1 MGINFKYIRKK
12 SNISD
17 FPNTPGKSGKSING
31 EQGLKGILK
40 PSVHITDY
48 DPSDEY
54 TKNIILGRIDENY
67 SVLKNS
73 SEKILDGYTLNDILV
88 TRENDVYKLTE
99 SNGPH
104 KFDLLFLGTMKT
116 RPSNRP
122 EYEKLE
128 EGISAIFLNINVNN
142 NYDFTR
148 DLCNRNFDYRDSS
161 IGTGAIYNPFTYPTG
176 YESDGY
182 EKETGQRQIN
192 GVEIE
197 PLIKASK
204 EILDEYDFILDIYLP
219 NEKSYE
225 PDAIDNHVFNL
236 NHIIEN
242 TMPLGSFKVKE
253 EPVHPE
259 FLKNV
264 LFDKKLSIVLQK
276 EEGHKKYFLSDMSC
290 DKLHL
295 YGNEYKSN
303 ITDTIDRTVK
313 RYSKVLYCNDV
324 NLYTVTPRYRVPVLS
339 TTVEQTDQLVVF
351 NENQN
356 VFLANSEYLDNF
368 EYISYCVREDYG
380 GNSDKE
386 FVNFR
391 GGESTYFSSI
401 VPREYLT
408 SYDAKNINLSDSSI
422 NIENI
427 GSELKYCSFY
437 QYINNVQCTNLS
449 MYSDKSSP
457 FSKEKGTGEWFC
469 ALNRN
474 FELRKLI
481 FNEILKFISGYGK
494 YNKYELRCIHNKSGK
509 VYVLDM
515 TIYDEKIIWNLIK

>member
-12 SNISD
+12 SNIND

-40 PSVHITDY
+40 PSIHITDY

-73 SEKILDGYTLNDILV
+73 SEKILDGYTLNDILI

-99 SNGPH
+99 GVGTH
-104 KFDLLFLGTMKT
+104 KFDLLFLGTMKN
-116 RPSNRP
+116 RPSNKP

-128 EGISAIFLNINVNN
+128 EGISYISLNINVNN

-148 DLCNRNFDYRDSS
+148 DLCNRNFDYGVNS
-161 IGTGAIYNPFTYPTG
+161 IGSGDVYNPFTYPTG
-176 YESDGY
+176 DKSNGY
-182 EKETGQRQIN
+182 GMKTGQRQIN

-197 PLIKASK
+197 PLIIASK
-204 EILDEYDFILDIYLP
+204 EILEDYDFILDIYLP

-225 PDAIDNHVFNL
+225 PDTINSHVFNL
-236 NHIIEN
+236 NNIVKSGN
-242 TMPLGSFKVKE
+242 PLEFGNSLEFEE
-253 EPVHPE
+253 EPVHPA
-259 FLKNV
+259 FSKNV

-276 EEGHKKYFLSDMSC
+276 DKDYKKYFLSDMSC

-295 YGNEYKSN
+295 YGNEYKTN
-303 ITDTIDRTVK
+303 VTDTIDRTVK
-313 RYSKVLYCNDV
+313 KYSKTLYCNDV
-324 NLYTVTPRYRVPVLS
+324 IIYSVTPTLSALQTTMTKTDPVA
-339 TTVEQTDQLVVF
+339 VF
-351 NENQN
+351 NENQKT
-356 VFLANSEYLDNF
+356 FANGLKYSRDF
-368 EYISYCVREDYG
+368 SYISYCVREDYG
-380 GNSDKE
+380 GNKDKR

-408 SYDAKNINLSDSSI
+408 SDEAKNKNLSDSSV
-422 NIENI
+422 NIANI
-427 GSELKYCSFY
+427 GADSKYCSFY

-449 MYSDKSSP
+449 MYSDKDSL
-457 FSKEKGTGEWFC
+457 FSKEKGTDEWFY

-481 FNEILKFISGYGK
+481 FNEILNFISSK
-494 YNKYELRCIHNKSGK
+494 RNKYELRCIHKSGT
-509 VYVLDM
+509 VYILNIAPDGG
-515 TIYDEKIIWNLIK
+515 KIIWKLIQ

>member
-12 SNISD
+12 SNIND

-40 PSVHITDY
+40 PSLHITDY

-73 SEKILDGYTLNDILV
+73 SEKILDGYALNDILI

-99 SNGPH
+99 GVGTH
-104 KFDLLFLGTMKT
+104 KFDLLFLGTMK
-116 RPSNRP
+116 NRP
-122 EYEKLE
+122 ENKPAYEKLE
-128 EGISAIFLNINVNN
+128 EGISSISLNINVNN

-148 DLCNRNFDYRDSS
+148 DLCNRNFDCRDSN
-161 IGTGAIYNPFTYPTG
+161 IYNPFTYPNG
-176 YESDGY
+176 KFSNGY
-182 EKETGQRQIN
+182 EKNTGQRQIN

-197 PLIKASK
+197 PLIIASK
-204 EILDEYDFILDIYLP
+204 EILDDYDFILDIYLP

-225 PDAIDNHVFNL
+225 PDTIDSHVFNL
-236 NHIIEN
+236 NHIIKSIS
-242 TMPLGSFKVKE
+242 PLEFEE
-253 EPVHPE
+253 EPVHPA
-259 FLKNV
+259 FSKNV

-276 EEGHKKYFLSDMSC
+276 DKGHKKYFLSDMSC

-295 YGNEYKSN
+295 YGNEYKTN
-303 ITDTIDRTVK
+303 VTDTIDRTVK
-313 RYSKVLYCNDV
+313 GGSKTFYCNDV
-324 NLYTVTPRYRVPVLS
+324 KLYVPSPRSRTLALS
-339 TTVEQTDQLVVF
+339 TNIYQTNPTAVF
-351 NENQN
+351 HNNQKI
-356 VFLANSEYLDNF
+356 FLGEKGLSSGYSDDF
-368 EYISYCVREDYG
+368 TYISYCVREDYG
-380 GNSDKE
+380 GNKDKR

-408 SYDAKNINLSDSSI
+408 SDEAKKIGLSDSSI

-427 GSELKYCSFY
+427 GSDLKYCSFL

-449 MYSDKSSP
+449 MYSDKDSL
-457 FSKEKGTGEWFC
+457 FSKEKGTYEWFY

-481 FNEILKFISGYGK
+481 FKEILNFISSDR
-494 YNKYELRCIHNKSGK
+494 NKYELRCIHKSGT
-509 VYVLDM
+509 VYILNITPDGG
-515 TIYDEKIIWNLIK
+515 KIIWKLTQ

>member
-12 SNISD
+12 FNIND

-73 SEKILDGYTLNDILV
+73 PEKILDGYTLNDILI

-99 SNGPH
+99 GIGPH
-104 KFDLLFLGTMKT
+104 KFDLLFLGTMKN
-116 RPSNRP
+116 RHSNKP
-122 EYEKLE
+122 AYEKLE
-128 EGISAIFLNINVNN
+128 EGISVISLNINTNN

-148 DLCNRNFDYRDSS
+148 DLCNRNFDYRSNN
-161 IGTGAIYNPFTYPTG
+161 IGSGDVYNPFVYPKGSSSNG
-176 YESDGY
+176 YGNKTE
-182 EKETGQRQIN
+182 QRQIN

-197 PLIKASK
+197 PLIIASE
-204 EILDEYDFILDIYLP
+204 EILKEYDFILDIYLP

-225 PDAIDNHVFNL
+225 PDTMNCHVFNL
-236 NHIIEN
+236 NHIIKSVN
-242 TMPLGSFKVKE
+242 PLEFEE
-253 EPVHPE
+253 EPVHPS

-264 LFDKKLSIVLQK
+264 LFDKRLSIVLQK
-276 EEGHKKYFLSDMSC
+276 DGGHKKYFLSDMSC

-313 RYSKVLYCNDV
+313 IGSSTLYCNDV
-324 NLYTVTPRYRVPVLS
+324 SAYSIPPLYYPAL
-339 TTVEQTDQLVVF
+339 TTNISQTDPVAVF
-351 NENQN
+351 NQNQD
-356 VFLANSEYLDNF
+356 VFSLGFPYQRDF
-368 EYISYCVREDYG
+368 TYISYCVREDYG
-380 GNSDKE
+380 GNKDKR

-408 SYDAKNINLSDSSI
+408 SDDAKKKKLSDSTT
-422 NIENI
+422 NIYNI
-427 GSELKYCSFY
+427 GSNSKYCSFH

-449 MYSDKSSP
+449 MYSNENSM
-457 FSKEKGTGEWFC
+457 FSKEKGTDEWFC

-481 FNEILKFISGYGK
+481 FNEILKFISSNR
-494 YNKYELRCIHNKSGK
+494 NKYELRCIHKSGT
-509 VYVLDM
+509 VYVLNI
-515 TIYDEKIIWNLIK
+515 TPNEGKIIWKLIE